1 MPTRPSVKAGDEI
14 LLDYGHEYTECHI
27 THGKEGSPAT
37 RRCGGGDDD
46 VAWDEISPA
55 DPGALGDY

>member
-1 MPTRPSVKAGDEI
+1 MKAGDEI

-37 RRCGGGDDD
+37 RRCGGGGDD